1 MGPGRKDHD
10 FSSRLLAA
18 SIVLLVSAC
27 SEGPTPLIGEATAAS
42 RDSIQLAPQ
51 DPKLPFLKVETVA
64 ESDSGPLLNLT
75 GRIAFDEDHTQRV
88 SSPIDGRAT
97 KLFVKPGDVVK
108 AGTQLILL
116 TSPDVGQLQ
125 SDAQKAA
132 QDLSVAQK
140 AIDRAHKLQADGAV
154 SEKEVAQADA
164 DFRKAKA
171 TYAASG
177 SQLSALGISPT
188 DPAVTVALR
197 SQIAGKV
204 VDRGA
209 LVGQE
214 IRADATTPLVTISDL
229 KNVWVF
235 ADVYEQDLNLVRE
248 GGSVSVTVPAYP
260 DEKFP
265 GVVSHVGDVVDPMSH
280 TVKLRCNVSNPDERL
295 KPDMF
300 ARVELSH
307 ASGAKSIAI
316 PAKAVLSD
324 SEHSRVIVDTGNGV
338 FKARIV
344 SVGPEMDGMVRV
356 LGGIK
361 PGERIV
367 TEGALFLK
375 NEMEN
380 Q

>member
-1 MGPGRKDHD
+1 MN
-10 FSSRLLAA
+10 RLVGA
-18 SIVLLVSAC
+18 SFVLLLSACAC
-27 SEGPTPLIGEATAAS
+27 SEGSTAMIGEATAAS
-42 RDSIQLAPQ
+42 RDSIHLAPQ
-51 DPKLPFLKVETVA
+51 DPKLPFLKVETVV

-75 GRIAFDEDHTQRV
+75 GKIAFDEDHTQRV

-108 AGTQLILL
+108 AGQQLILL

-125 SDAQKAA
+125 SDAQKAG
-132 QDLSVAQK
+132 QDLTIAQK
-140 AIDRAHKLQADGAV
+140 ALDRAHKLQIDGAV
-154 SEKEVAQADA
+154 SEKEVAQAEA

-171 TYAASG
+171 GFAASG

-197 SQIAGKV
+197 AQVAGKV
-204 VDRGA
+204 VDRST

-214 IRADATTPLVTISDL
+214 IRADATAPLVTISDL

-248 GGSVSVTVPAYP
+248 GGSVAITVPAYP

-265 GVVSHVGDVVDPMSH
+265 GVVAHVGDVVDPTSH

-300 ARVELSH
+300 ARVELAH
-307 ASGAKSIAI
+307 TNGTKSIAI

-338 FKARIV
+338 FKARV
-344 SVGPEMDGMVRV
+344 LSVGPEVDGMVRV
-356 LGGIK
+356 LGGLK

-367 TEGALFLK
+367 TDGALFLR